1 MQMRS
6 VKKAIPL
13 LLSLLLVI
21 WPVNH
26 LPAQPSENLSD
37 AIASMAKSISSGLSA
52 DTKLRVAVAQ
62 LKTIDSKTSFFGKL
76 VAEKLTN
83 ELIKAGGDRYVVME
97 RSLVDRIMGERIDLN
112 AEQAHELLK
121 ADILV
126 SGTYTVLAEQVDVMA
141 RAINLSIAQAVAAGE
156 ASISLK
162 TVQTLLDS
170 DEISTTPKT
179 QDKTISLRAE
189 LFVYKLID
197 GQEREVLIKSGDTL
211 YTGDQ
216 FKINF
221 AADKDCYLYVINY
234 DNRNQV
240 NVLFPHPRIALEN
253 RIEKGKS
260 YSLPGGNLV
269 YFADEYTGL
278 EYLYVVA
285 ELKPMKDI
293 DVLLARMQ
301 KAAGEEKQIIS
312 RKLKEAMGSRGFGVE
327 EKREAASEDG
337 GYKVMDVIK
346 GHVSVLKAWEIV
358 HK

>member
-1 MQMRS
+1 MQKRC
-6 VKKAIPL
+6 VKKAGPL
-13 LLSLLLVI
+13 FLCLLLVI
-21 WPVNH
+21 WPLTH
-26 LPAQPSENLSD
+26 LWAQPSENLSE
-37 AIASMAKSISSGLSA
+37 ALAEVAKSIASGLSA
-52 DTKLRVAVAQ
+52 DTQLKVAVAQ
-62 LKTIDSKTSFFGKL
+62 LKTIDNKTSFFGKL

-83 ELIKAGGDRYVVME
+83 ELIKAGEGRYVVME

-141 RAINLSIAQAVAAGE
+141 RAIDLSNAQTLAAGE
-156 ASISLK
+156 ASISFK
-162 TVQTLLDS
+162 IVKTLLEKA
-170 DEISTTPKT
+170 EIGATQKP
-179 QDKTISLRAE
+179 QDKSLSLRAE
-189 LFVYKLID
+189 LFAYKLID
-197 GQEREVLIKSGDTL
+197 GQEREVLIKSGETL

-234 DNRNQV
+234 DSRNQV

-260 YSLPGGNLV
+260 YSLPGGDLV
-269 YFADEYTGL
+269 YYADQYTGM
-278 EYLYVVA
+278 EHLYVVA

-293 DVLLARMQ
+293 DALLARMQ
-301 KAAGEEKQIIS
+301 KAAGGERQIIS
-312 RKLKEAMGSRGFGVE
+312 RKLKEAVGSRGFGVE
-327 EKREAASEDG
+327 EKKEASTLGG
-337 GYKVMDVIK
+337 GYKVTDIIK

>member
-6 VKKAIPL
+6 VKKATPFL
-13 LLSLLLVI
+13 LCLLLVI

-26 LPAQPSENLSD
+26 LWAQPSENLSE
-37 AIASMAKSISSGLSA
+37 AIANMAKSIASGLSA
-52 DTKLRVAVAQ
+52 DTQLKVAVAQ
-62 LKTIDSKTSFFGKL
+62 LKTIDGKTSFFGKL

-83 ELIKAGGDRYVVME
+83 ELIKAGEGRYVVME

-126 SGTYTVLAEQVDVMA
+126 SGTYTVLAQQVDVMA

-162 TVQTLLDS
+162 TVKTLLES
-170 DEISTTPKT
+170 DEISPTPKK
-179 QDKTISLRAE
+179 QDKALSLQAE

-211 YTGDQ
+211 NTGDQ

-221 AADKDCYLYVINY
+221 SADKDCYLYVINY
-234 DNRNQV
+234 DSRNQV
-240 NVLFPHPRIALEN
+240 NVLFPHPKIALEN

-260 YSLPGGNLV
+260 YSLPGGDLA
-269 YFADEYTGL
+269 YYADKYTGL

-293 DVLLARMQ
+293 DALLAKMQ
-301 KAAGEEKQIIS
+301 KTAGEEKKTI
-312 RKLKEAMGSRGFGVE
+312 RGKLKEAIGNRGFGVE
-327 EKREAASEDG
+327 EKKGAAPEGG
-337 GYKVMDVIK
+337 GYKVVDVIK
-346 GHVSVLKAWEIV
+346 GNVSVLKAWEIV